1 MDARNYQ
8 MWSAASLRKSVV
20 GGLLVVLFKWDVRS
34 WKITLN
40 FISRWLTVFEKRA
53 IQATAAVQAEVGCG
67 VSFHPGRDK
76 GAPEEIA
83 RIYLE
88 AGGAKEKCVLS
99 HLDRTLHTK
108 EEILR
113 FAELG
118 LYCQYDLFGQE
129 TSAYQLNS
137 SVDMPSDAQRVDRIK
152 WLIEDGRENNILVA
166 HDIHTKHRLVGT

>member
-1 MDARNYQ
+1 M
-8 MWSAASLRKSVV
+8 
-20 GGLLVVLFKWDVRS
+20 
-34 WKITLN
+34 
-40 FISRWLTVFEKRA
+40 FEKRA
-53 IQATAAVQAEVGCG
+53 IQATAAIQAELGCG

-88 AGGAKEKCVLS
+88 AGGDKEKGVLS

-108 EEILR
+108 EDILR

-118 LYCQYDLFGQE
+118 LYCQYDLFGLE
-129 TSAYQLNS
+129 TSVYQLNN

-152 WLIEDGRENNILVA
+152 WLVEDGRENKILVA
-166 HDIHTKHRLVGT
+166 HDVHTKHRLVQKNIKKQKIAFFICENCR